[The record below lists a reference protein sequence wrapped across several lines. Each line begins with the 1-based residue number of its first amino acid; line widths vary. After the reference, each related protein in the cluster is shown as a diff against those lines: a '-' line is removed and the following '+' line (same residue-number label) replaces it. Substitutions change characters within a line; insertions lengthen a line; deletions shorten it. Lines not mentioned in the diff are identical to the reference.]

1 MQRNFLFIAA
11 IFLFLEVYIY
21 QAIRT
26 LTDNSWIKLGYCVLS
41 LAVYGFFAYEVSHF
55 QRSDRSTMRAQIMI
69 SLFLVFILPKIFIVI
84 GLLFEDFIRIPTEFY
99 RKFIFHEIS
108 MMQIIAII
116 SYILFLALAPLSL
129 STKGKISLA
138 LLVIVS
144 IYYYKDFFINERPYL
159 PERRK
164 FVSLVGLGLGGVL
177 SALFIDGITFGKYR
191 HKVRQVKVKIK
202 NLPNS
207 FKGYKIIQ
215 ISDVHSGSFS
225 DPSKL
230 EHAID
235 LINEQNPDLV
245 LFTGDMVNNVSEEFK
260 PFIPLFSKIK
270 AKDGKFA
277 VLGNHDYGDYVT
289 WDSPNAKKV
298 NLDTLIEYEKQA
310 GFDMLMNEN
319 RVIDRNGEKLYI
331 LGVENWGLKPFPQF
345 GKIDKALENVPQNAA
360 KILMSHDPTHFD
372 YVVKKHPAD
381 ISLTLSGHTHGMQF
395 GLDLKNIKWSP
406 VQYRYPKWADLYESE
421 GKLLYVNRGFGVL
434 GYPGRVGVL
443 PEITLLELS

>member
-1 MQRNFLFIAA
+1 MLFLNQNMQKNFLIIAG

-21 QAIRT
+21 QAVRT
-26 LTDNSWIKLGYCVLS
+26 LTDNFWIRSSYWVIS
-41 LAVYGFFAYEVSHF
+41 LLIYGIFAYEVTHF
-55 QRSDRSTMRAQIMI
+55 QKSDRSTVRAQIMI
-69 SLFLVFILPKIFIVI
+69 SLFLVFILPKIFIVLF
-84 GLLFEDFIRIPTEFY
+84 LLIDDLIRIGGY
-99 RKFIFHEIS
+99 
-108 MMQIIAII
+108 
-116 SYILFLALAPLSL
+116 
-129 STKGKISLA
+129 
-138 LLVIVS
+138 LVGFAKPS
-144 IYYYKDFFINERPYL
+144 ENFF

-164 FVSLVGLGLGGVL
+164 FLSLVGLGMSGVL

-191 HKVRQVKVKIK
+191 HKVRRVRVNFT
-202 NLPNS
+202 NLPKS

-230 EHAID
+230 QHAVD
-235 LINEQNPDLV
+235 LINEQKPDLV
-245 LFTGDMVNNVSEEFK
+245 LFTGDMVNNVADEFK
-260 PFIPLFSKIK
+260 PFIPLFSQIK

-289 WDSPNAKKV
+289 WKSPAAKKE
-298 NLDTLIEYEKQA
+298 NLDTLIGYEKQA
-310 GFDMLMNEN
+310 GFDMLRNEH
-319 RVIDRNGEKLYI
+319 RVIEKNGEKIYI

-345 GKIDKALENVPQNAA
+345 GKIDDALKGVPDSAT

-372 YVVKKHPAD
+372 YVVKKHPKD
-381 ISLTLSGHTHGMQF
+381 IHLTLSGHTHGMQF

-406 VQYRYPKWADLYESE
+406 VQYKYPKWADLYESE

-443 PEITLLELS
+443 PEITLFELS

>member
-1 MQRNFLFIAA
+1 MQKNFLFIAA
-11 IFLFLEVYIY
+11 VFLFLEVYIF

-26 LTDNSWIKLGYCVLS
+26 LTDNFWVRLGYIVLS
-41 LAVYGFFAYEVSHF
+41 LAVYGVFAYEVSHF
-55 QRSDRSTMRAQIMI
+55 QRSDRSMVRAQITI
-69 SLFLVFILPKIFIVI
+69 SLFLIFILPKIFIVLFLLVDDI
-84 GLLFEDFIRIPTEFY
+84 FRTGGYLVGLTKPTEN
-99 RKFIFHEIS
+99 
-108 MMQIIAII
+108 
-116 SYILFLALAPLSL
+116 
-129 STKGKISLA
+129 
-138 LLVIVS
+138 
-144 IYYYKDFFINERPYL
+144 FF

-164 FVSLVGLGLGGVL
+164 FLSLMGLGFGGVL

-191 HKVRQVKVKIK
+191 HKVRRVKVKFA
-202 NLPNS
+202 NLPKS
-207 FKGYKIIQ
+207 FKGYKVIQ

-230 EHAID
+230 QHAID

-245 LFTGDMVNNVSEEFK
+245 LFTGDMVNNVADEFK

-277 VLGNHDYGDYVT
+277 VLGNHDYGDYVK
-289 WDSPNAKKV
+289 WNSKDEQNK
-298 NLDTLIEYEKQA
+298 NLETLIDYQRQA
-310 GFDMLMNEN
+310 GFDLLRNEN
-319 RVIDRNGEKLYI
+319 RIIEKNGENIYI
-331 LGVENWGLKPFPQF
+331 LGVENWGLKPFPQY
-345 GKIDKALENVPQNAA
+345 GDIDKALENVPQNAT

-372 YVVKKHPAD
+372 YVVKKHPID
-381 ISLTLSGHTHGMQF
+381 VHLTLSGHTHGMQF

-443 PEITLLELS
+443 PEITLFELG

>member
-1 MQRNFLFIAA
+1 MQRNFLLIAA
-11 IFLFLEVYIY
+11 VFLFLEVYIY

-26 LTDNSWIKLGYCVLS
+26 LTDNSWIRAGYWILS

-55 QRSDRSTMRAQIMI
+55 QRSDRSTVRAQIMI
-69 SLFLVFILPKIFIVI
+69 SLFLVFILPKIFIVLFLLIDDIFRTGGYLI
-84 GLLFEDFIRIPTEFY
+84 GLTRPTEN
-99 RKFIFHEIS
+99 
-108 MMQIIAII
+108 
-116 SYILFLALAPLSL
+116 
-129 STKGKISLA
+129 
-138 LLVIVS
+138 
-144 IYYYKDFFINERPYL
+144 FF

-164 FVSLVGLGLGGVL
+164 FLSIMGLGLGGVL

-191 HKVRQVKVKIK
+191 HTVRRVRVNFK
-202 NLPNS
+202 NLPES

-225 DPSKL
+225 DPNKL
-230 EHAID
+230 QHAID

-245 LFTGDMVNNVSEEFK
+245 LFTGDMVNNIADEFK

-289 WDSPNAKKV
+289 WTSLDAKKK
-298 NLDTLIEYEKQA
+298 NLDTLIEYERQA
-310 GFDMLMNEN
+310 GFDMLRNEN
-319 RVIDRNGEKLYI
+319 RVIEKNGEKLYI

-345 GKIDKALENVPQNAA
+345 GKIDDALKGVPESAT

-372 YVVKKHPAD
+372 YVVKQHPAD
-381 ISLTLSGHTHGMQF
+381 IHLTLSGHTHGMQF

-443 PEITLLELS
+443 PEITLFELA

>member
-1 MQRNFLFIAA
+1 MQKNFLFIAA
-11 IFLFLEVYIY
+11 IFLFLEVYIF

-26 LTDNSWIKLGYCVLS
+26 LTDNFWVRLGYIVLS
-41 LAVYGFFAYEVSHF
+41 LAVYGVFAYEVSHF
-55 QRSDRSTMRAQIMI
+55 QRSDRSTVRAQITI
-69 SLFLVFILPKIFIVI
+69 SLFLIFILPKIFIVLFLLVDDI
-84 GLLFEDFIRIPTEFY
+84 FRTGGYLVGLTRPTEN
-99 RKFIFHEIS
+99 
-108 MMQIIAII
+108 
-116 SYILFLALAPLSL
+116 
-129 STKGKISLA
+129 
-138 LLVIVS
+138 
-144 IYYYKDFFINERPYL
+144 FF

-164 FVSLVGLGLGGVL
+164 FLSLMGLGLGGVL

-191 HKVRQVKVKIK
+191 HKVRRVKVKFA
-202 NLPNS
+202 NLPKS

-230 EHAID
+230 QHAID

-245 LFTGDMVNNVSEEFK
+245 LFTGDMVNNVADEFK

-277 VLGNHDYGDYVT
+277 VLGNHDYGDYVK
-289 WDSPNAKKV
+289 WNSKDEQNK
-298 NLDTLIEYEKQA
+298 NLETLIDYQRQA
-310 GFDMLMNEN
+310 GFDMLRNEN
-319 RVIDRNGEKLYI
+319 RIIEKDGEKIYI
-331 LGVENWGLKPFPQF
+331 LGVENWGLKPFPQY
-345 GKIDKALENVPQNAA
+345 GDIDKALENVPQDAT

-372 YVVKKHPAD
+372 YVVKKHPKD
-381 ISLTLSGHTHGMQF
+381 IHLTLSGHTHGMQF

-421 GKLLYVNRGFGVL
+421 GKMLYVNRGFGVL

-443 PEITLLELS
+443 PEITLFELG

>member
-1 MQRNFLFIAA
+1 MQKNILIIAA
-11 IFLFLEVYIY
+11 IFLFLEAYIY

-26 LTDNSWIKLGYCVLS
+26 LTDNSWLKIAYWVITLS
-41 LAVYGFFAYEVSHF
+41 VYGVFAYELLHF
-55 QRSDRSTMRAQIMI
+55 QRSDRDANKPHFMI
-69 SLFLVFILPKIFIVI
+69 SLFLIFILPKILIV
-84 GLLFEDFIRIPTEFY
+84 LLLLIDD
-99 RKFIFHEIS
+99 IFRTG
-108 MMQIIAII
+108 A
-116 SYILFLALAPLSL
+116 YFVGFLKP
-129 STKGKISLA
+129 
-138 LLVIVS
+138 
-144 IYYYKDFFINERPYL
+144 DENFF

-164 FVSLVGLGLGGVL
+164 FLSLVGLGLGGVL
-177 SALFIDGITFGKYR
+177 SGLFIDGITFGKYR
-191 HKVRQVKVKIK
+191 HKVRKVKVKIK

-230 EHAID
+230 QHAID

-270 AKDGKFA
+270 AKDGKFS
-277 VLGNHDYGDYVT
+277 VLGNHDYGDYVK
-289 WDSPNAKKV
+289 WDSPEAKKT
-298 NLDTLIEYEKQA
+298 NLDTLIDYEKQA
-310 GFDMLMNEN
+310 GFEVLMNEN
-319 RVIDRNGEKLYI
+319 RTIDRNGEKLYI

-345 GKIDKALENVPQNAA
+345 GKIDKALENIPQNAA

-406 VQYRYPKWADLYESE
+406 VQYKYPKWADLYESE
-421 GKLLYVNRGFGVL
+421 GKMLYVNRGFGVL

-443 PEITLLELS
+443 PEITLLELA

>member
-1 MQRNFLFIAA
+1 MQKNFLIIAA

-26 LTDNSWIKLGYCVLS
+26 LTDNSWVKIGYCVLS
-41 LAVYGFFAYEVSHF
+41 LAIYGIFAYEITHF
-55 QRSDRSTMRAQIMI
+55 QKSDRSSIRIQWMM
-69 SLFLVFILPKIFIVI
+69 SLFLIFILPKIFIVMF
-84 GLLFEDFIRIPTEFY
+84 LLIDD
-99 RKFIFHEIS
+99 IFRTGT
-108 MMQIIAII
+108 
-116 SYILFLALAPLSL
+116 YILGFRNPAEN
-129 STKGKISLA
+129 
-138 LLVIVS
+138 
-144 IYYYKDFFINERPYL
+144 FF

-164 FVSLVGLGLGGVL
+164 FLSLMGLGLGGVL

-191 HKVRQVKVKIK
+191 HKVRKVKVKLT

-215 ISDVHSGSFS
+215 ISDVHSGSFA

-230 EHAID
+230 EHAIE

-245 LFTGDMVNNVSEEFK
+245 LFTGDMVNNVSEEFL

-270 AKDGKFA
+270 SKDGKLA

-289 WDSPNAKKV
+289 WSSLDAKKK
-298 NLDTLIEYEKQA
+298 NLDTLIDYEKQA
-310 GFDMLMNEN
+310 GFDMLRNEH
-319 RVIDRNGEKLYI
+319 RVIEKNGEKLYI
-331 LGVENWGLKPFPQF
+331 LGVDNWGLKPFPQF
-345 GKIDKALENVPQNAA
+345 GDLDKALESVPESAA

-372 YVVKKHPAD
+372 YVVKQHPGNVQ
-381 ISLTLSGHTHGMQF
+381 LTLSGHTHGMQF

-406 VQYRYPKWADLYESE
+406 VQYRYPKWADIYESE
-421 GKLLYVNRGFGVL
+421 GKFLYVNRGFGVL

-443 PEITLLELS
+443 PEITLFELS

>member
-1 MQRNFLFIAA
+1 MCFFDQNMQKNLLIIAG

-26 LTDNSWIKLGYCVLS
+26 LTDNSWIKIGYWVIS
-41 LAVYGFFAYEVSHF
+41 LAVYGFFAYEVTHY
-55 QRSDRSTMRAQIMI
+55 QRSDRSMVRAQIMI
-69 SLFLVFILPKIFIVI
+69 SLFLIFILPKIFVV
-84 GLLFEDFIRIPTEFY
+84 
-99 RKFIFHEIS
+99 
-108 MMQIIAII
+108 
-116 SYILFLALAPLSL
+116 LFLLIDDIFRVGGYLIGFAKPSEN
-129 STKGKISLA
+129 
-138 LLVIVS
+138 
-144 IYYYKDFFINERPYL
+144 FF

-164 FVSLVGLGLGGVL
+164 FLSLVGLGMSGVL

-191 HKVRQVKVKIK
+191 HKVRRVRVNFA
-202 NLPNS
+202 NLPKS

-230 EHAID
+230 QHAID
-235 LINEQNPDLV
+235 LINEQKPDLV
-245 LFTGDMVNNVSEEFK
+245 LFTGDMVNNVADEFK
-260 PFIPLFSKIK
+260 PFIPLFSKIQ
-270 AKDGKFA
+270 AKDGKLA

-289 WDSPNAKKV
+289 WASPDAKKE
-298 NLDTLIEYEKQA
+298 NLETLIGYEKQA
-310 GFDMLMNEN
+310 GFDMLRNEH
-319 RVIDRNGEKLYI
+319 RVIEKNGEKLYI

-345 GKIDKALENVPQNAA
+345 GKIDDALNGVPESAT

-372 YVVKKHPAD
+372 YVVKKHPSN
-381 ISLTLSGHTHGMQF
+381 IHLTLSGHTHGMQF
-395 GLDLKNIKWSP
+395 GLDLKNVKWSP

-443 PEITLLELS
+443 PEITLFELS

>member
-1 MQRNFLFIAA
+1 MQKNLLIIAG

-26 LTDNSWIKLGYCVLS
+26 LTDNSWIRIGYWVIS
-41 LAVYGFFAYEVSHF
+41 LAVYGIFAYEVSHF
-55 QRSDRSTMRAQIMI
+55 QRSDRSTARAQIMI
-69 SLFLVFILPKIFIVI
+69 SLFLIFILPKIFVVLF
-84 GLLFEDFIRIPTEFY
+84 LLIDDIIRTGGYLVGFAKPTEN
-99 RKFIFHEIS
+99 
-108 MMQIIAII
+108 
-116 SYILFLALAPLSL
+116 
-129 STKGKISLA
+129 
-138 LLVIVS
+138 
-144 IYYYKDFFINERPYL
+144 FF

-164 FVSLVGLGLGGVL
+164 FLSLVGLGMSGVL

-191 HKVRQVKVKIK
+191 HKVRRVKVKFP
-202 NLPNS
+202 NLPKS

-230 EHAID
+230 QHAVD
-235 LINEQNPDLV
+235 LINEQKPDLV
-245 LFTGDMVNNVSEEFK
+245 LFTGDMVNNVADEFK
-260 PFIPLFSKIK
+260 PFIPLFSQIK

-289 WDSPNAKKV
+289 WASPNAKKE
-298 NLDTLIEYEKQA
+298 NLDTLISYEKQA
-310 GFDMLMNEN
+310 GFDMLRNEH
-319 RVIDRNGEKLYI
+319 RVIEKNGEKIYI

-345 GKIDKALENVPQNAA
+345 GKIDDALKGVPESAT

-372 YVVKKHPAD
+372 YVVKKHPAN
-381 ISLTLSGHTHGMQF
+381 IHLTLSGHTHGMQF
-395 GLDLKNIKWSP
+395 GLDLKNVKWSP

-443 PEITLLELS
+443 PEITLFELS

>member
-1 MQRNFLFIAA
+1 MQKNFLFIAA
-11 IFLFLEVYIY
+11 IFLFLEVYIF

-26 LTDNSWIKLGYCVLS
+26 LTDNFWVRLGYIVLS
-41 LAVYGFFAYEVSHF
+41 LAVYGVFAYEVSHF
-55 QRSDRSTMRAQIMI
+55 QRSDRSTERAQITI
-69 SLFLVFILPKIFIVI
+69 SLFLIFILPKIFIVLFLLVDDI
-84 GLLFEDFIRIPTEFY
+84 FRTGGYLVGLTKPTEN
-99 RKFIFHEIS
+99 
-108 MMQIIAII
+108 
-116 SYILFLALAPLSL
+116 
-129 STKGKISLA
+129 
-138 LLVIVS
+138 
-144 IYYYKDFFINERPYL
+144 FF

-164 FVSLVGLGLGGVL
+164 FLSLMGLGLGGVL

-191 HKVRQVKVKIK
+191 HTVRRVKVKFA
-202 NLPNS
+202 NLPKS

-230 EHAID
+230 QHAID

-245 LFTGDMVNNVSEEFK
+245 LFTGDMVNNVADEFK

-277 VLGNHDYGDYVT
+277 VLGNHDYGDYVK
-289 WDSPNAKKV
+289 WNSKDEQNK
-298 NLDTLIEYEKQA
+298 NLETLIDYQRQA
-310 GFDMLMNEN
+310 GFDMLRNEN
-319 RVIDRNGEKLYI
+319 RIIEKNGENIYI
-331 LGVENWGLKPFPQF
+331 LGVENWGLKPFPQY
-345 GKIDKALENVPQNAA
+345 GDIDKALENVPQNAT

-372 YVVKKHPAD
+372 YVVKKHPKD
-381 ISLTLSGHTHGMQF
+381 IHLTLSGHTHGMQF

-421 GKLLYVNRGFGVL
+421 GKMLYVNRGFGVL

-443 PEITLLELS
+443 PEITLFELS

>member
-1 MQRNFLFIAA
+1 MQKNLLIIAG

-26 LTDNSWIKLGYCVLS
+26 LTDNSWIKIGYWVIS
-41 LAVYGFFAYEVSHF
+41 LAVYGFFAYEVTHY
-55 QRSDRSTMRAQIMI
+55 QRSDRSMVRAQIMI
-69 SLFLVFILPKIFIVI
+69 SLFLIFILPKIFVV
-84 GLLFEDFIRIPTEFY
+84 
-99 RKFIFHEIS
+99 
-108 MMQIIAII
+108 
-116 SYILFLALAPLSL
+116 LFLLIDDIFRVGGYLIGFAKPSEN
-129 STKGKISLA
+129 
-138 LLVIVS
+138 
-144 IYYYKDFFINERPYL
+144 FF

-164 FVSLVGLGLGGVL
+164 FLSLVGLGMSGVL

-191 HKVRQVKVKIK
+191 HKVRRVRVNFA
-202 NLPNS
+202 NLPKS

-230 EHAID
+230 QHAID
-235 LINEQNPDLV
+235 LINEQKPDLV
-245 LFTGDMVNNVSEEFK
+245 LFTGDMVNNVADEFK
-260 PFIPLFSKIK
+260 PFIPLFSKIQ
-270 AKDGKFA
+270 AKDGKLA

-289 WDSPNAKKV
+289 WASPDAKKE
-298 NLDTLIEYEKQA
+298 NLETLIGYEKQA
-310 GFDMLMNEN
+310 GFDMLRNEH
-319 RVIDRNGEKLYI
+319 RVIEKNGEKLYI

-345 GKIDKALENVPQNAA
+345 GKIDDALNGVPESAT

-372 YVVKKHPAD
+372 YVVKKHPSN
-381 ISLTLSGHTHGMQF
+381 IHLTLSGHTHGMQF
-395 GLDLKNIKWSP
+395 GLDLKNVKWSP

-443 PEITLLELS
+443 PEITLFELS

>member
-1 MQRNFLFIAA
+1 MQKNIITIVV
-11 IFLFLEVYIY
+11 IFLFLEAYIY

-26 LTDNSWIKLGYCVLS
+26 LTDNLWLKIAYWVITLS
-41 LAVYGFFAYEVSHF
+41 VYGVFAYELSHF
-55 QRSDRSTMRAQIMI
+55 QRSDRDATKPHLMI
-69 SLFLVFILPKIFIVI
+69 SLFLIFALPKIFIV
-84 GLLFEDFIRIPTEFY
+84 LLLLIDDVFRTGAYFVG
-99 RKFIFHEIS
+99 
-108 MMQIIAII
+108 
-116 SYILFLALAPLSL
+116 FLKPNEN
-129 STKGKISLA
+129 
-138 LLVIVS
+138 
-144 IYYYKDFFINERPYL
+144 FF

-164 FVSLVGLGLGGVL
+164 FLSLVGLGLSGAL
-177 SALFIDGITFGKYR
+177 SALFIDGIAFGKYR
-191 HKVRQVKVKIK
+191 HKVRKVKVKIK

-277 VLGNHDYGDYVT
+277 VLGNHDYGDYIT
-289 WDSPNAKKV
+289 WDSPNAKKI
-298 NLDTLIEYEKQA
+298 NLDQLIEYERQA
-310 GFDMLMNEN
+310 GFEMLMNEN
-319 RVIDRNGEKLYI
+319 RAIDRNGEKLYI

-434 GYPGRVGVL
+434 AYPGRVGVL
-443 PEITLLELS
+443 PEITLLELN

>member
-1 MQRNFLFIAA
+1 MQKNLLIIAG

-26 LTDNSWIKLGYCVLS
+26 LTDNLWVRIGYWAVS
-41 LAVYGFFAYEVSHF
+41 LIVYGIFAYEVTHY
-55 QRSDRSTMRAQIMI
+55 QRSDRSMMKAQIMI
-69 SLFLVFILPKIFIVI
+69 SLFLIFILPKIFVVLF
-84 GLLFEDFIRIPTEFY
+84 LLIDDIIRIGGYLIGFAKPSEN
-99 RKFIFHEIS
+99 
-108 MMQIIAII
+108 
-116 SYILFLALAPLSL
+116 
-129 STKGKISLA
+129 
-138 LLVIVS
+138 
-144 IYYYKDFFINERPYL
+144 FF

-164 FVSLVGLGLGGVL
+164 FLSLVGLGMSGVL

-191 HKVRQVKVKIK
+191 HKVRKVKVKFP
-202 NLPNS
+202 NLPKV

-215 ISDVHSGSFS
+215 ISDVHSGSFA

-230 EHAID
+230 QHAVD
-235 LINEQNPDLV
+235 LINEQKPDLV
-245 LFTGDMVNNVSEEFK
+245 LFTGDMVNNVADEFK
-260 PFIPLFSKIK
+260 PFIPLFSQIK

-277 VLGNHDYGDYVT
+277 VLGNHDYGDYVN
-289 WDSPNAKKV
+289 WESPEVKKK
-298 NLDTLIEYEKQA
+298 NLDTLIDYEKQA
-310 GFDMLMNEN
+310 GFDMLRNEN
-319 RVIDRNGEKLYI
+319 RAIERNGEKLYI

-345 GKIDKALENVPQNAA
+345 GKIDKALKNVPESAT

-372 YVVKKHPAD
+372 YVVKKHPGN
-381 ISLTLSGHTHGMQF
+381 IHLTLSGHTHGMQF

-443 PEITLLELS
+443 PEITLFELS

>member
-1 MQRNFLFIAA
+1 MQKNFLFIAA
-11 IFLFLEVYIY
+11 VFLFLEVYIF

-26 LTDNSWIKLGYCVLS
+26 LTDNFWVRLGYIVLS
-41 LAVYGFFAYEVSHF
+41 LAVYGIFAYEVSHF
-55 QRSDRSTMRAQIMI
+55 QRSDRSMVRAQITI
-69 SLFLVFILPKIFIVI
+69 SLFLIFILPKIFIVLFLLVDDI
-84 GLLFEDFIRIPTEFY
+84 FRTGGYLVGLTKPTEN
-99 RKFIFHEIS
+99 
-108 MMQIIAII
+108 
-116 SYILFLALAPLSL
+116 
-129 STKGKISLA
+129 
-138 LLVIVS
+138 
-144 IYYYKDFFINERPYL
+144 FF

-164 FVSLVGLGLGGVL
+164 FLSLMGLGFGGVL

-191 HKVRQVKVKIK
+191 HKVRRVKVKFA
-202 NLPNS
+202 NLPKS
-207 FKGYKIIQ
+207 FKEYKIIQ

-230 EHAID
+230 QHAID

-245 LFTGDMVNNVSEEFK
+245 LFTGDMVNNVADEFK

-277 VLGNHDYGDYVT
+277 VLGNHDYGDYVK
-289 WDSPNAKKV
+289 WNSKDEQNK
-298 NLDTLIEYEKQA
+298 NLETLIDYQRQA
-310 GFDMLMNEN
+310 GFDLLRNEN
-319 RVIDRNGEKLYI
+319 RIIEKNGENIYI
-331 LGVENWGLKPFPQF
+331 LGVENWGLKPFPQY
-345 GKIDKALENVPQNAA
+345 GDIDKALENVPQNAT

-372 YVVKKHPAD
+372 YVVKKHPID
-381 ISLTLSGHTHGMQF
+381 VHLTLSGHTHGMQF

-443 PEITLLELS
+443 PEITLFELG